1 MFALLGRAFWIP
13 LRKPQDI
20 LKTFWPLAFIA
31 IAYSYILPYLVKML
45 LVRHENFP
53 EVSQIL
59 NRPEGGIYAIL
70 VMFLLLFLL
79 SYFVILIYDG
89 LIKWHRHIILDEPAK
104 TINLLPQKRNWRY
117 IGWSLLFCILGLL
130 IHFYI
135 TRKILPPASLQL
147 PIDEQSYKMAIEF
160 TMLRYTLTLSI
171 FVLLFSRLFLLL
183 PKNAVADSSFS
194 IAEDLSISEKI
205 IWTITILLATLVFMA
220 AFFVLWKLAPL
231 PEFSTGAIPL
241 WLNRS
246 DYTLHLILSL
256 GLLFYEGFVMLTLLS
271 LGYKKIVY
279 GD

>member
-20 LKTFWPLAFIA
+20 LKIFWPLAFIA
-31 IAYSYILPYLVKML
+31 IAYSYIFPYLVKML

-53 EVSQIL
+53 EVSQLL

-70 VMFLLLFLL
+70 VMFLLVFLL
-79 SYFVILIYDG
+79 CYFLVLIYDG

-104 TINLLPQKRNWRY
+104 TINLLPQRRNWRY

-135 TRKILPPASLQL
+135 SRRLLVPVSLQL
-147 PIDEQSYKMAIEF
+147 PIDHDTYKTAIEF
-160 TMLRYTLTLSI
+160 TMLRYTLTLLI
-171 FVLLFSRLFLLL
+171 FVILFARLFLLL

-194 IAEDLSISEKI
+194 IAADLSISEKI
-205 IWTITILLATLVFMA
+205 IWTITMLLATLIFMVVF
-220 AFFVLWKLAPL
+220 FTLWKLAPV

-246 DYTLHLILSL
+246 DYNLHLIFSL
-256 GLLFYEGFVMLTLLS
+256 ALLFYEGFVMLTILS
-271 LGYKKIVY
+271 LGYKKVVY
-279 GD
+279 GE